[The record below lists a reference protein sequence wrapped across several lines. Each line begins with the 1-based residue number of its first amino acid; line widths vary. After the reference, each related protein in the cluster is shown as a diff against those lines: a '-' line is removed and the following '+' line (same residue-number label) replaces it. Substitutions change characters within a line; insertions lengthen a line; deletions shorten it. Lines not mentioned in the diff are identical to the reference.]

1 MDFITN
7 LNSFSTQPCVTTQNN
22 SYTYAEIIEFS
33 ESLASLFVNKS
44 LVFLLCGNNEETL
57 IGYLACLKSKS
68 IPLLI
73 NEHLDEKLV
82 DKLILHY
89 QPNYIWGT
97 QVTNHSFSSIFSWGN
112 YNLQKANIG
121 FDHNFHNDLALL
133 LMTSGTTGS
142 SKLVRLSDKNIDSN
156 TNSIIN
162 ALKIDKLDKPIT
174 TLPFNYTYGL
184 SIINSHLASGCELIL
199 TDSSIVN
206 KEFWNLLIQKKAT
219 TFGGVPYTFQMLD
232 RFGFEKMDLPSIK
245 KITQAGG
252 KLTKELSL
260 KFSQI
265 CATKG
270 IEFIVMYGQ
279 TEATAR
285 MSYLPSSYSISK
297 AGSIGKAVSGGHFH
311 LISSEGKKIE
321 TPNLEGELIY
331 EGPNVCLGYA
341 ENSFDLSKGD
351 ENNGILHTGDIATID
366 EEGFY
371 YIKGRLKRFIKVFGN
386 RVSLDEIEAIAVE
399 NGFKCVC
406 TGKEDRLIIVT
417 EDNDA
422 LAPLKQ
428 TISKITKIHPT
439 SISVKHIDIIPR
451 NESGKV
457 LYNELNRI
465 INL

>member
-1 MDFITN
+1 
-7 LNSFSTQPCVTTQNN
+7 
-22 SYTYAEIIEFS
+22 
-33 ESLASLFVNKS
+33 
-44 LVFLLCGNNEETL
+44 
-57 IGYLACLKSKS
+57 
-68 IPLLI
+68 
-73 NEHLDEKLV
+73 
-82 DKLILHY
+82 
-89 QPNYIWGT
+89 
-97 QVTNHSFSSIFSWGN
+97 
-112 YNLQKANIG
+112 
-121 FDHNFHNDLALL
+121 
-133 LMTSGTTGS
+133 MTSGTTGS
-142 SKLVRLSDKNIDSN
+142 SKLVRLSQKNIDSN

-162 ALKIDKLDKPIT
+162 ALKINKSDKPIT

-184 SIINSHLASGCELIL
+184 SIINSHLACGCELIL

-206 KEFWNLLIQKKAT
+206 KEFWNLLMQKKAT
-219 TFGGVPYTFQMLD
+219 TFGGVPYTYQMLD
-232 RFGFEKMDLPSIK
+232 RFGFEKMDLPSIT

-265 CATKG
+265 CSAKG
-270 IEFIVMYGQ
+270 IEFVVMYGQ

-285 MSYLPSSYSISK
+285 MSYLPNSYSISK
-297 AGSIGKAVSGGHFH
+297 AGSIGKAVSDGHFH
-311 LISSEGKKIE
+311 LINSEGKKIDS
-321 TPNLEGELIY
+321 PNEEGELIY

-351 ENNGILHTGDIATID
+351 ENNGILPTGDIAMVD

-386 RVSLDEIEAIAVE
+386 RVSLDEIESIAGE

-406 TGKEDRLIIVT
+406 TGKEDKLIIVT
-417 EDNDA
+417 EDNDV
-422 LAPLKQ
+422 LTLLKQ

-439 SISVKHIDIIPR
+439 SISVKHIDLIPR

-457 LYNELNRI
+457 LYNELNRL

>member
-7 LNSFSTQPCVTTQNN
+7 LNSFSAQPCVTTQNT
-22 SYTYAEIIEFS
+22 SYTYAEIIDFS
-33 ESLASLFVNKS
+33 ESLASLYVNKS

-73 NEHLDEKLV
+73 NENLDEKLLA
-82 DKLILHY
+82 KLILHY
-89 QPNYIWGT
+89 KPNYIWGRQLT
-97 QVTNHSFSSIFSWGN
+97 TKSFSITYTWRN
-112 YNLQKANIG
+112 YNLQKLSTGI
-121 FDHNFHNDLALL
+121 DHNFHNDLALL

-142 SKLVRLSDKNIDSN
+142 SKLVRLSIENIESN
-156 TNSIIN
+156 TNSIIK
-162 ALKIDKLDKPIT
+162 ALNICKLDKPIT

-206 KEFWNLLIQKKAT
+206 KEFWNLLTQKKAT
-219 TFGGVPYTFQMLD
+219 TFGGVPYTYQMLD
-232 RFGFEKMDLPSIK
+232 RFGFEKMDLPSIT

-265 CATKG
+265 CSSKG

-285 MSYLPSSYSISK
+285 MSYLPNSHSISK
-297 AGSIGKAVSGGHFH
+297 AGSIGQAVPDGQFY
-311 LISSEGKKIE
+311 LINKEGKKID
-321 TPNLEGELIY
+321 TPNVEGELIY
-331 EGPNVCLGYA
+331 AGPNVCLGYA
-341 ENSFDLSKGD
+341 ENAFDLSNGD
-351 ENNGILHTGDIATID
+351 ENNGILHTGDIAIVD

-371 YIKGRLKRFIKVFGN
+371 YIKGRIKRFIKVFGN
-386 RVSLDEIEAIAVE
+386 RVSLDEIESLAAE

-406 TGKEDRLIIVT
+406 TGKEDKLIIVS
-417 EDNDA
+417 EDNDSLAA
-422 LAPLKQ
+422 LNQ
-428 TISKITKIHPT
+428 TISKLTKIHPT
-439 SISVKHIDIIPR
+439 SILVKYIDLIPR
-451 NESGKV
+451 NEAGKV
-457 LYNELNRI
+457 LYNELNQL

>member
-7 LNSFSTQPCVTTQNN
+7 LNSFSAQPCVTTQNN

-73 NEHLDEKLV
+73 NEHLDETLLA
-82 DKLILHY
+82 KLILHY

-97 QVTNHSFSSIFSWGN
+97 QLSTYSFSSIYSWRN
-112 YNLQKANIG
+112 YNLQKANIE
-121 FDHNFHNDLALL
+121 FNHNFHNDLALL

-142 SKLVRLSDKNIDSN
+142 SKLVRLSQKNIDSN

-162 ALKIDKLDKPIT
+162 ALKINKSDKPIT

-184 SIINSHLASGCELIL
+184 SIINSHLACGCELIL

-206 KEFWNLLIQKKAT
+206 KEFWNLLMQKKAT
-219 TFGGVPYTFQMLD
+219 TFGGVPYTYQMLD
-232 RFGFEKMDLPSIK
+232 RFGFEKMDLPSIT

-265 CATKG
+265 CSSKG
-270 IEFIVMYGQ
+270 IEFVVMYGQ

-285 MSYLPSSYSISK
+285 MSYLPNSYSISK
-297 AGSIGKAVSGGHFH
+297 AGSIGKAVSDGHFH
-311 LISSEGKKIE
+311 LINSEGKKIDS
-321 TPNLEGELIY
+321 PNEEGELIY

-351 ENNGILHTGDIATID
+351 ENNGILPTGDIAMVD

-386 RVSLDEIEAIAVE
+386 RVSLDEIESIAIE

-406 TGKEDRLIIVT
+406 TGKEDKLIIVT
-417 EDNDA
+417 EDNDV
-422 LAPLKQ
+422 LTLLKQ

-439 SISVKHIDIIPR
+439 SISVKHIDLIPR

-457 LYNELNRI
+457 LYNEVNRL

>member
-7 LNSFSTQPCVTTQNN
+7 LNSFSAQPCVTTQNN

-33 ESLASLFVNKS
+33 ESLASHFVNKS
-44 LVFLLCGNNEETL
+44 LVFLLCSNNEETL

-73 NEHLDEKLV
+73 NEHLDETLLA
-82 DKLILHY
+82 KLILHY
-89 QPNYIWGT
+89 QPNYIWGARLST
-97 QVTNHSFSSIFSWGN
+97 YSFSSIYSWGN
-112 YNLQKANIG
+112 YNLQKAKIG

-142 SKLVRLSDKNIDSN
+142 SKLVRLSQKNIDSN

-162 ALKIDKLDKPIT
+162 ALKINKSDKPIT

-184 SIINSHLASGCELIL
+184 SIINSHLACGCELIL

-219 TFGGVPYTFQMLD
+219 TFGGVPYTYQMLD

-265 CATKG
+265 CASKG

-285 MSYLPSSYSISK
+285 MSYLPNAYSISK
-297 AGSIGKAVSGGHFH
+297 AGSIGKAVSDGHFH
-311 LISSEGKKIE
+311 LINSEGKKFE
-321 TPNLEGELIY
+321 TPNEEGELIY

-351 ENNGILHTGDIATID
+351 ENNGILHTGDIAMVD

-386 RVSLDEIEAIAVE
+386 RVSLDEIESIAVE

-406 TGKEDRLIIVT
+406 TGKEDKLIIVT
-417 EDNDA
+417 EDYDA
-422 LAPLKQ
+422 LTPLKQ
-428 TISKITKIHPT
+428 TVSKITKIHPT
-439 SISVKHIDIIPR
+439 SISVKHIDLIPR

>member
-7 LNSFSTQPCVTTQNN
+7 LNSFSTRPCVTTQNN

-73 NEHLDEKLV
+73 NEHLDEKLLV
-82 DKLILHY
+82 NLILHY

-97 QVTNHSFSSIFSWGN
+97 QLTNHSFSSIFSWGN
-112 YNLQKANIG
+112 YNLQKADIG
-121 FDHNFHNDLALL
+121 IDHNFHDDLALL

-142 SKLVRLSDKNIDSN
+142 SKLVRLSHNNIDSN

-184 SIINSHLASGCELIL
+184 SIINSHLASGCELIF

-219 TFGGVPYTFQMLD
+219 TFGGVPYTYQMLD
-232 RFGFEKMDLPSIK
+232 RFGFEKMDLPSIT

-285 MSYLPSSYSISK
+285 MSYLPNSYSISK

-311 LISSEGKKIE
+311 LINSEGNKIKI
-321 TPNLEGELIY
+321 PNVEGELIY

-351 ENNGILHTGDIATID
+351 ENNGILHTGDIAMID

-386 RVSLDEIEAIAVE
+386 RVSLDEIESIAIE

-406 TGKEDRLIIVT
+406 TGKEDKLIIVT
-417 EDNDA
+417 EDNDV
-422 LAPLKQ
+422 LTPLKQ

-439 SISVKHIDIIPR
+439 SISVKHIDLIPR

-457 LYNELNRI
+457 LYNELNRL

>member
-7 LNSFSTQPCVTTQNN
+7 LNSFSTRPCVTTQNN

-73 NEHLDEKLV
+73 NEHLDEKLLAN
-82 DKLILHY
+82 LILHY

-97 QVTNHSFSSIFSWGN
+97 QLTNHSFSSIFSWGN
-112 YNLQKANIG
+112 YNLQKADIG
-121 FDHNFHNDLALL
+121 IDHNFHDDLALL

-142 SKLVRLSDKNIDSN
+142 SKLVRLSHKNIDSN

-184 SIINSHLASGCELIL
+184 SIINSHLASGCELIF

-219 TFGGVPYTFQMLD
+219 TFGGVPYTYQMLD
-232 RFGFEKMDLPSIK
+232 RFGFEKMDLPSIT

-265 CATKG
+265 CANKG

-285 MSYLPSSYSISK
+285 MSYLPNSYSISK
-297 AGSIGKAVSGGHFH
+297 AGSIGKAVLGGHFY
-311 LISSEGKKIE
+311 LINSEGKKIE
-321 TPNLEGELIY
+321 TPNVEGELIY

-351 ENNGILHTGDIATID
+351 ENNGILHTGDIAMID

-386 RVSLDEIEAIAVE
+386 RVSLDEIESIAVE

-406 TGKEDRLIIVT
+406 TGKEDKLIIVT

-422 LAPLKQ
+422 ITPLKQ

-439 SISVKHIDIIPR
+439 SISVKHIELIPR

-457 LYNELNRI
+457 LYNELNRL

>member
-1 MDFITN
+1 
-7 LNSFSTQPCVTTQNN
+7 
-22 SYTYAEIIEFS
+22 
-33 ESLASLFVNKS
+33 
-44 LVFLLCGNNEETL
+44 
-57 IGYLACLKSKS
+57 
-68 IPLLI
+68 
-73 NEHLDEKLV
+73 
-82 DKLILHY
+82 
-89 QPNYIWGT
+89 
-97 QVTNHSFSSIFSWGN
+97 
-112 YNLQKANIG
+112 
-121 FDHNFHNDLALL
+121 
-133 LMTSGTTGS
+133 MTSGTTGS
-142 SKLVRLSDKNIDSN
+142 SKLVRLSHNNIDSN

-184 SIINSHLASGCELIL
+184 SIINSHLASGCELIF

-219 TFGGVPYTFQMLD
+219 TFGGVPYTYQMLD
-232 RFGFEKMDLPSIK
+232 RFGFEKMDLPSIT

-285 MSYLPSSYSISK
+285 MSYLPNSYSISK

-311 LISSEGKKIE
+311 LINSEGNKIKI
-321 TPNLEGELIY
+321 PNVEGELIY

-351 ENNGILHTGDIATID
+351 ENNGILHTGDIAMID

-386 RVSLDEIEAIAVE
+386 RVSLDEIESIAIE

-406 TGKEDRLIIVT
+406 TGKEDKLIIVT
-417 EDNDA
+417 EDNDV
-422 LAPLKQ
+422 LTPLKQ

-439 SISVKHIDIIPR
+439 SISVKHIDLIPR

-457 LYNELNRI
+457 LYNELNRL

>member
-7 LNSFSTQPCVTTQNN
+7 LNSFSNQPCITTQNN

-33 ESLASLFVNKS
+33 DSLASLFVNKS

-82 DKLILHY
+82 ANLVLHY
-89 QPNYIWGT
+89 QPNYIWGG
-97 QVTNHSFSSIFSWGN
+97 QLTNYSFSSVYSWGN
-112 YNLQKANIG
+112 YNLLKANSWI
-121 FDHNFHNDLALL
+121 DHNFYSDLALL

-142 SKLVRLSDKNIDSN
+142 SKLVRLSNINIESN
-156 TNSIIN
+156 TNSIIK
-162 ALKIDKLDKPIT
+162 ALKINKLDKPIT

-206 KEFWNLLIQKKAT
+206 KEFWNLLMQKKAT
-219 TFGGVPYTFQMLD
+219 TFGGVPYTYQMLD
-232 RFGFEKMDLPSIK
+232 RFGFDKMDIPSITK
-245 KITQAGG
+245 MTQAGG
-252 KLTKELSL
+252 KLSKELSL

-265 CATKG
+265 CASKG

-285 MSYLPSSYSISK
+285 MSYLSNSHSISK
-297 AGSIGKAVSGGHFH
+297 AGSIGQAVPDGHFY
-311 LISSEGKKIE
+311 LINSEGKKID
-321 TPNLEGELIY
+321 TPNVEGELIY

-351 ENNGILHTGDIATID
+351 ENNGILHTGDIALVD
-366 EEGFY
+366 EDGFY

-386 RVSLDEIEAIAVE
+386 RVSLDEIESIAVE

-406 TGKEDRLIIVT
+406 TGKEDKLIIVT

-422 LAPLKQ
+422 LTPLKQ

-439 SISVKHIDIIPR
+439 SILVKHIDLIPR
-451 NESGKV
+451 NDSGKV
-457 LYNELNRI
+457 LYNELNRL